1 MKTNLFKSLLVATMA
16 VGAWG
21 GVNSTFA
28 QVTSF
33 PVTENFDDGT
43 KRIFSAGEVVTNT
56 TNIGTVLAAGKNLP
70 ITLEFDGDTN
80 TDGNQPYTLKENENL
95 TFSYTAYQGYL
106 GGTRTTTMELK
117 NSDGVV
123 LVGYTYSSTDCNITN
138 VIINGKTINDF
149 SAFHAQSSFSTGGDA
164 NGFVDTKWK
173 KAYQSKEDYN
183 PIITFSIS
191 QSGFVEI
198 TFNVREAKLGKKYS
212 KTFRGQLADDVKKD
226 ISTFG
231 FTSNVDNSDRYCA
244 IDNFSITSEIKA
256 VLPTNYTIKYVDES
270 SKELKTSVTRSS
282 IVGSNVTATAADMKT
297 FYSSDKSEKY
307 VYKSGNADI
316 TLAEDEANNV
326 ITLTF
331 SKYTKFGY
339 TINAKENGTDL
350 GEVAKGETYTDGA
363 DIAISKFYNI
373 NNEWY
378 ETTTSPYYIN
388 IKPENKAATIEVKKS
403 DITYF
408 AETENLGNNIGASYN
423 KNMSNGAYSAIAGSK
438 TAELCELPAG
448 EYKVT
453 IYLYERGDRG
463 AYIRDLNNADLSTNT
478 LCYADINKNS
488 SNLKEYSVTLKL
500 YKTTK
505 IGLSGWTTHN
515 EKNDTYSTNQS
526 AGLDYIYI
534 QRTGDATE
542 TVSVSDAGY
551 ATYAT
556 TNNIEVHES
565 NDVKVMT
572 VKVNED
578 KSTITLHEV
587 KAGTVIPAYT
597 GILVKAAKGDY
608 NFVVTSDKGE
618 TLANNDLKAAKEAVT
633 SDGATFFALTKM
645 DTKVGFALV
654 ANEVVIPA
662 GKAYLMVENGT
673 PAKFFGL
680 DGEATGINSVKT
692 AKADGAYY
700 TLEGVKTTKPVK
712 GLYIH
717 NGKKIVVK

>member
-21 GVNSTFA
+21 GVNSAFA

-43 KRIFSAGEVVTNT
+43 KGIFSAGEVITKNK
-56 TNIGTVLAAGKNLP
+56 NIGTVLAAGRDLP
-70 ITLEFDGDTN
+70 ITLDFDGDTN
-80 TDGNQPYTLKENENL
+80 TDGNQPYTLKENENV
-95 TFSYTAYQGYL
+95 TFSYTAYQGWYNVRNK
-106 GGTRTTTMELK
+106 TITSTMELK

-123 LVGYTYSSTDCNITN
+123 LVGYTYKTNDCNVTD
-138 VIINGKTINDF
+138 VVINGKTVDGF
-149 SAFHAQSSFSTGGDA
+149 SIFKNQSLQN
-164 NGFVDTKWK
+164 NGKGADGFDKNFFV
-173 KAYQSKEDYN
+173 SNVENN

-191 QSGFVEI
+191 QTGFVTI
-198 TFNVREAKLGKKYS
+198 VFKLGNTS
-212 KTFRGQLADDVKKD
+212 KTFSGNIANDVKKD
-226 ISTFG
+226 IKTFG
-231 FTSNVDNSDRYCA
+231 FTSNVDNDNRYCA

-256 VLPTNYTIKYVDES
+256 VLPANYTIKYVDES
-270 SKELKTSVTRSS
+270 SNELKTSVTRSS
-282 IVGSNVTATAADMKT
+282 TVGSNVTATAADMKT
-297 FYSSDKSEKY
+297 FYSSDASEKY
-307 VYKSGNADI
+307 VYKSGNKEI
-316 TLAEDEANNV
+316 KLAEDEASNV

-350 GEVAKGETYTDGA
+350 GEVAKGETYSDDA
-363 DIAISKFYNI
+363 DIAISKFYKI

-388 IKPENKAATIEVKKS
+388 IKPENNSATIEVKKS

-423 KNMSNGAYSAIAGSK
+423 KNMSNGAYSAIKGGK
-438 TAELCELPAG
+438 TAELCELPMG
-448 EYKVT
+448 EYRVT
-453 IYLYERGDRG
+453 VYLYERGDRG
-463 AYIRDLNNADLSTNT
+463 AYIRDLNNTDNNTNT

-505 IGLSGWTTHN
+505 IGLSGWTN
-515 EKNDTYSTNQS
+515 SGGINQS

-542 TVSVSDAGY
+542 TISVSEAGF

-556 TNNIEVHES
+556 TNNVVVPSDE
-565 NDVKVMT
+565 NVKVMT
-572 VKVNED
+572 VKVNAEG
-578 KSTITLHEV
+578 TAIELNEV
-587 KAGTVIPAYT
+587 KAGTVIPAGR
-597 GILVKAAKGDY
+597 GILVKAPAGNCD
-608 NFVVTSDKGE
+608 FVVTSDKGTE
-618 TLANNDLKAAKEAVT
+618 LTSNNLVAATSDVT
-633 SDGATFFALTKM
+633 SDGTKYFALTKIGE
-645 DTKVGFALV
+645 KVGFALV
-654 ANEVVIPA
+654 EKDVVIPA
-662 GKAYLMVENGT
+662 GKAYLEVAKGT
-673 PAKFFGL
+673 AAKFFSL

>member
-16 VGAWG
+16 IGAWG
-21 GVNSTFA
+21 GVNSAFA

-33 PVTENFDDGT
+33 PVSANFDDGT
-43 KRIFSAGEVVTNT
+43 KGIFSAGEIKNNS
-56 TNIGTVLAAGKNLP
+56 NIGNVLATGEGLP
-70 ITLEFDGDTN
+70 ITLDFDGDVD

-95 TFSYTAYQGYL
+95 TFSYTAYQGWYSVRNK
-106 GGTRTTTMELK
+106 TIASTMELK

-123 LVGYTYSSTDCNITN
+123 LVGYTYDNGGCKITN
-138 VIINGKTINDF
+138 VVINGKAIDGF
-149 SAFHAQSSFSTGGDA
+149 SAFHAQSSNPKTKNYPADGFEIGNNKKPFVTG
-164 NGFVDTKWK
+164 
-173 KAYQSKEDYN
+173 EDYN

-212 KTFRGQLADDVKKD
+212 KTFSGQLADDVKKD
-226 ISTFG
+226 ISTLG
-231 FTSNVDNSDRYCA
+231 FTSNVDNSNRYYA
-244 IDNFSITSEIKA
+244 IDNFSIKSEIKA
-256 VLPTNYTIKYVDES
+256 VLPANYTIKYVDES
-270 SKELKTSVTRSS
+270 SNELKTVTRSS
-282 IVGSNVTATAADMKT
+282 TVGSNVTATADDMKT

-307 VYKSGNADI
+307 VYKSGNKEI
-316 TLAEDEANNV
+316 KLAEDEASNV

-339 TINAKENGTDL
+339 TINAKENDTDL
-350 GEVAKGETYTDGA
+350 GEVAKGETYSDGA
-363 DIAISKFYNI
+363 DIAISKFYKI

-408 AETENLGNNIGASYN
+408 AETEKLGNNTGKVSD
-423 KNMSNGAYSAIAGSK
+423 KNMSNGAYSAIKGGE
-438 TAELCELPAG
+438 TAELCELPMG
-448 EYKVT
+448 EYKVI
-453 IYLYERGDRG
+453 IYLKANGNRS
-463 AYIRDLNNADLSTNT
+463 AIIRDVDNSDNGTNT
-478 LCYADINKNS
+478 LCSLPINRS
-488 SNLKEYSVTLKL
+488 SAAKEYSTTLTL

-505 IGLSGWTTHN
+505 IGLSGYTT
-515 EKNDTYSTNQS
+515 TGGTNQS
-526 AGLDYIYI
+526 ADLDFIYI

-542 TVSVSDAGY
+542 TVSVSEAGF
-551 ATYAT
+551 ATYGT
-556 TNNIEVHES
+556 TNNVVVPEDE
-565 NDVKVMT
+565 NVKVMT
-572 VKVNED
+572 VKVND
-578 KSTITLHEV
+578 DNSTITLNDV
-587 KAGTVIPAYT
+587 AANTVIPANT

-700 TLEGVKTTKPVK
+700 TLEGVKTTKPIK

>member
-16 VGAWG
+16 IGAWG
-21 GVNSTFA
+21 GVNSAFA

-33 PVTENFDDGT
+33 PVTENFDNGT
-43 KRIFSAGEVVTNT
+43 KGIFSAGEIVNT
-56 TNIGTVLAAGKNLP
+56 SNIGNVLAVGNGKP
-70 ITLEFDGDTN
+70 ITLDFDGDTN
-80 TDGNQPYTLKENENL
+80 TDGNQPYTLKENENI
-95 TFSYTAYQGYL
+95 TFSYKAYHGWSR
-106 GGTRTTTMELK
+106 GKTTTMELK

-123 LVGYTYSSTDCNITN
+123 LVGYTYDNGDCKITN
-138 VIINGKTINDF
+138 VVINGKSIDGF
-149 SAFHAQSSFSTGGDA
+149 SAFHAQSSNNNRKNAD
-164 NGFVDTKWK
+164 GFTKSSQF
-173 KAYQSKEDYN
+173 YMSKEGYT

-191 QSGFVEI
+191 QTGFVEI
-198 TFNVREAKLGKKYS
+198 TFNGREAKLGKTYS
-212 KTFRGQLADDVKKD
+212 KTFSGQLADNVKKD

-231 FTSNVDNSDRYCA
+231 FTSNVTDDAFRCA

-256 VLPTNYTIKYVDES
+256 VQPANYTIKYVDES

-282 IVGSNVTATAADMKT
+282 TVGSNVTATAADMKT
-297 FYSSDKSEKY
+297 FYSSDASEKY
-307 VYKSGNADI
+307 VYKSGNKEI
-316 TLAEDEANNV
+316 KLAEDEASNV

-350 GEVAKGETYTDGA
+350 GEVAKGETYSDDA
-363 DIAISKFYNI
+363 DIAISKFYKI

-388 IKPENKAATIEVKKS
+388 IKPENNSATIEVKKS

-423 KNMSNGAYSAIAGSK
+423 KNMSNGAYSAIKGGK
-438 TAELCELPAG
+438 TAELCELPMG
-448 EYKVT
+448 EYRVT
-453 IYLYERGDRG
+453 VYLYERGDRG
-463 AYIRDLNNADLSTNT
+463 AYIRDLNNTDNNTNT

-505 IGLSGWTTHN
+505 IGLSGWTN
-515 EKNDTYSTNQS
+515 SGGINQS

-542 TVSVSDAGY
+542 TVSVSEAGF

-556 TNNIEVHES
+556 TNNVVVPEDE
-565 NDVKVMT
+565 NVKVMT
-572 VKVNED
+572 VKVNAEG
-578 KSTITLHEV
+578 TAIELNEV
-587 KAGTVIPAYT
+587 KAGTVIPAGR
-597 GILVKAAKGDY
+597 GILVKAPAGNCD
-608 NFVVTSDKGE
+608 FVVTSDKGTE
-618 TLANNDLKAAKEAVT
+618 LANNDLKAASADVT
-633 SDGATFFALTKM
+633 SDGTKYFALTKIGE
-645 DTKVGFALV
+645 KVGFALV
-654 ANEVVIPA
+654 EKDVVIPA
-662 GKAYLMVENGT
+662 GKAYLEVSKGT
-673 PAKFFGL
+673 AAKFFSL

-700 TLEGVKTTKPVK
+700 TLEGVKTTKPVN